1 MSSSSIPIGFA
12 VGSGAAAVALVG
24 LLRRRPSPASPNAPR
39 RLGQASAAIAA
50 SVLADSALEHY
61 RGSFA
66 NKAMYAPL
74 LVSTAAIA
82 ASMAP
87 MFQTSDSPSR
97 ARRLAFGAALLA
109 GAAGTGFHAYNVIKR
124 PGGLS
129 LRTLFYGAPIGA
141 PAALGLVGLFGL
153 VGERLRGRGAAAGRS
168 LGRMMARL
176 SAVGL
181 LGGAAEAGLLHF
193 RGAFQNPLMVLPLT
207 APPAAAA
214 LLLVAD
220 SGPKSRLRARRALSA
235 AAVIGLAGSFFHA
248 LGVARMMGGWRNWS
262 QNLLAGP
269 PLPAPPSFAGLALAG
284 LAAIDMLDHG

>member
-1 MSSSSIPIGFA
+1 
-12 VGSGAAAVALVG
+12 
-24 LLRRRPSPASPNAPR
+24 
-39 RLGQASAAIAA
+39 
-50 SVLADSALEHY
+50 
-61 RGSFA
+61 
-66 NKAMYAPL
+66 
-74 LVSTAAIA
+74 
-82 ASMAP
+82 
-87 MFQTSDSPSR
+87 
-97 ARRLAFGAALLA
+97 LLA